1 MVIFCIFLIKLY
13 LNSYLSVRVVNCMAM
28 AMTSYSNDGSVKK
41 KCPYM
46 EKCYRKNPIHFNEMS
61 HPHLEKLVIDQL
73 EGEIN
78 IPDDPGFE
86 CSDRSLLIDQL
97 KVLQMVLK
105 KQRSSDQ
112 NSTQSVTKVSTGTSK
127 NQGSNQS
134 LKDKIEKH
142 KQTTMERRDNKLK
155 EMDEVAGALFKAS
168 NSSSKSSVHT
178 NKVNVMKEELTKLKL
193 VEERMQEE
201 EPSQGKKRNSNF
213 NNDQNEKKK
222 SKSNHDDDI
231 ECIQS
236 SIRSSES
243 SHGSSSKSTSL
254 IESFQQCK
262 TTKSRAELREKAIKM
277 MMNHGLKVSVVE
289 PGNFAL
295 KYALSAPYHLFFTR
309 IQNAK
314 ETYDQQFSITFPEI
328 LDISLGEI
336 DSSLQIN
343 FMVDVGWLCLQYLLA
358 GQRTDML
365 ILYGERVDEEKVGL
379 NITMLPIQMPSRFG
393 CHHTK
398 VMILKYKDEG
408 IRVVV
413 STANLYSD
421 DWENRTQ
428 GLWISPHLPPLPES
442 ANPGDGESPTDF
454 KKDLE
459 RYLNSYRLPALTEW
473 IATVRRADF
482 SSVNVFF
489 VASVP
494 GSHKNRDTDLWG
506 HRKLASVLSKHATL
520 PPDAPQ
526 WPIVAQSSSIGSL
539 GPNYESW
546 LLKEIVPSM
555 SRETAKGVKS
565 HPNFHFIYPSIKNYK
580 DSFDCRVAS
589 CCLPYSLQ
597 THSKQEW
604 IESYLYQWKAS
615 HTARDKA
622 MPHIKSYTRFSP
634 DLKRIS
640 WFVLTSANLSK
651 AAWGTFRNSHYIM
664 SYEAGVIFIPK
675 FITGSTTFPV
685 HEEEKNVPVFPIPY
699 DRPLKKYEPGDK
711 PFVTEFFCGRD

>member
-1 MVIFCIFLIKLY
+1 
-13 LNSYLSVRVVNCMAM
+13 MA
-28 AMTSYSNDGSVKK
+28 ASSSSNVKK

-61 HPHLEKLVIDQL
+61 HPHLEKILMNQL
-73 EGEIN
+73 EGKIQV
-78 IPDDPGFE
+78 PDDLDFE
-86 CSDRSLLIDQL
+86 CSDPILLMDQL
-97 KVLQMVLK
+97 KILQMLLRK
-105 KQRSSDQ
+105 EKNKNGTNLPTSSKEPSSKASTSTPNKN
-112 NSTQSVTKVSTGTSK
+112 NSTA
-127 NQGSNQS
+127 QS
-134 LKDKIEKH
+134 LKDKVERH
-142 KQTTMERRDNKLK
+142 KQTVNQRRENKLK
-155 EMDEVAGALFKAS
+155 EMDNTAGALFKSSTSNSNTNLDNSKICTMREELSNIKIAMENTEEENSSQKKKRSNNNVTDDQNGKKKSKLNYDNHDDDIQEISQAS
-168 NSSSKSSVHT
+168 NSSSQESS
-178 NKVNVMKEELTKLKL
+178 
-193 VEERMQEE
+193 
-201 EPSQGKKRNSNF
+201 
-213 NNDQNEKKK
+213 
-222 SKSNHDDDI
+222 
-231 ECIQS
+231 QS
-236 SIRSSES
+236 S
-243 SHGSSSKSTSL
+243 SSSKEKSMFEVFQSCTSA
-254 IESFQQCK
+254 
-262 TTKSRAELREKAIKM
+262 KSRDEVRQRAIKIM
-277 MMNHGLKVSVVE
+277 KQQGLELSVVE

-295 KYALSAPYHLFFTR
+295 KYALSAPYHLFYSR
-309 IQNAK
+309 IQKSKA
-314 ETYDQQFSITFPEI
+314 TYDQQFSITFPEI

-336 DSSLQIN
+336 VSSLQIN

-379 NITMLPIQMPSRFG
+379 QIAMIPVQMPTKFG

-398 VMILKYKDEG
+398 IMILKYKDDG

-442 ANPGDGESPTDF
+442 ANTSDGESPTGF

-459 RYLNSYRLPALTEW
+459 RYLLKYRQPALTEW
-473 IATVRRADF
+473 IAAVRRADF

-489 VASVP
+489 LSSVP
-494 GSHKNRDTDLWG
+494 GSHKGVEYDFWG

-555 SRETAKGVKS
+555 TRETAKGLKS
-565 HPNFHFIYPSIKNYK
+565 HPNFQFIYPSINNYK
-580 DSFDCRVAS
+580 QSFDCRVGS

-604 IESYLYQWKAS
+604 IESYLYQWKAT
-615 HTARDKA
+615 HTARDQA

-634 DLKRIS
+634 DFKKIP

-651 AAWGTFRNSHYIM
+651 AAWGTVRNSHYIM

-675 FITGSTTFPV
+675 FITGSTTFPIQ
-685 HEEEKNVPVFPIPY
+685 EEEEGTPVFPIPY
-699 DRPLKKYEPGDK
+699 DRPLLRYESGDK
-711 PFVTEFFCGRD
+711 PFVTEFFYGRE

>member
-1 MVIFCIFLIKLY
+1 MVILCNLIKLY
-13 LNSYLSVRVVNCMAM
+13 LNLYSSVRVVNSIAM
-28 AMTSYSNDGSVKK
+28 AMTSYSNDGAVKK

-61 HPHLEKLVIDQL
+61 HPHLEKLVINQL

-78 IPDDPGFE
+78 VPDDPGFE

-97 KVLQMVLK
+97 KILQMVLK
-105 KQRSSDQ
+105 KQKSSNQ
-112 NSTQSVTKVSTGTSK
+112 SKTQSVTKVSTTTSK
-127 NQGSNQS
+127 NQGSDQS

-142 KQTTMERRDNKLK
+142 KQATLGRRDNKLK
-155 EMDEVAGALFKAS
+155 EMDQVAGALFKAS
-168 NSSSKSSVHT
+168 NSSSKSSVDT
-178 NKVNVMKEELTKLKL
+178 SKVNVMKEELTKLKL

-201 EPSQGKKRNSNF
+201 EPSQGKKRNSSY
-213 NNDQNEKKK
+213 NNDQNEIKK

-231 ECIQS
+231 ECIQTL
-236 SIRSSES
+236 IRSSDS
-243 SHGSSSKSTSL
+243 SHSSSSKSTSL

-262 TTKSRAELREKAIKM
+262 TAKSREELREKAIKM
-277 MMNHGLKVSVVE
+277 MKHHGLKVSVVE

-379 NITMLPIQMPSRFG
+379 NITMLPIQMPSKFG

-398 VMILKYKDEG
+398 VMILKYKDKG

-459 RYLNSYRLPALTEW
+459 RYLNTYRLPALTEW
-473 IATVRRADF
+473 ISAVRRANF

-494 GSHKNRDTDLWG
+494 GSHKNRESELWG
-506 HRKLASVLSKHATL
+506 HKKLASVLSKHATL

-555 SRETAKGVKS
+555 SRETAKGLKS

-580 DSFDCRVAS
+580 DSFDCRVGS

-634 DLKRIS
+634 DLKRIA

-651 AAWGTFRNSHYIM
+651 AAWGTFRNSHFIM

-675 FITGSTTFPV
+675 FITGSETFPV

-711 PFVTEFFCGRD
+711 PFVTEFFYGRD